1 MVSTAQALLAELI
14 GTFALVFF
22 GTLSVTLNLEVLGA
36 TSSDAIISIALVHGI
51 ILMVM
56 VYAIGHISGC
66 HINPA
71 VTIAMA
77 AVRKISPGRAAGYIF
92 VQLVGAGLAA
102 GLHSLILPEAGAKTF
117 YGLTLPSAA
126 IGESQVV
133 AFGLE
138 LTFTFFLVF
147 AIFATVVSGRAPQG
161 FHGLAIG
168 GTLVT
173 AILVGGPLTGAS
185 LNPART
191 FGPALISMNFTAH
204 WAYWLGPI
212 IGALLAALLYRY
224 ALTSHEE
231 KEEEKNLQ
239 KSSE

>member
-1 MVSTAQALLAELI
+1 MASTSQALLAELI

-22 GTLSVTLNLEVLGA
+22 GTMSVTLNLAVLGA
-36 TSSDAIISIALVHGI
+36 TSSDAIISIALAHGLT
-51 ILMVM
+51 LMVM

-77 AVRKISPGRAAGYIF
+77 ALRKISAGRAAGYIV
-92 VQLVGAGLAA
+92 VQLIGAGLAA
-102 GLHSLILPEAGAKTF
+102 GLHSLLLPEAGAKTL

-133 AFGLE
+133 TFGLE

-147 AIFATVVSGRAPQG
+147 AIFGTVVSGKAPQG

-168 GTLVT
+168 ATLAT

-191 FGPALISMNFTAH
+191 FGPAIISMNFTAH

-212 IGALLAALLYRY
+212 IGALLAALIYRY
-224 ALTSHEE
+224 ALMSDEQEDKVTTST
-231 KEEEKNLQ
+231 
-239 KSSE
+239 SEV

>member
-1 MVSTAQALLAELI
+1 MASTFQALLAELI

-22 GTLSVTLNLEVLGA
+22 GTLSVTLYVVVLGA
-36 TSSDAIISIALVHGI
+36 TSSEALVAIALANGI
-51 ILMVM
+51 TLMVM

-77 AVRKISPGRAAGYIF
+77 ALRKISAGRAAGYIA
-92 VQLVGAGLAA
+92 VQLIGASLAA
-102 GLHSLILPEAGAKTF
+102 GLHSLILPKAGAETF
-117 YGLTLPSAA
+117 YGLTLPNAD
-126 IGESQVV
+126 IPISQF
-133 AFGLE
+133 ATFGLE

-147 AIFATVVSGRAPQG
+147 AIFGTVVSGRAPQG

-168 GTLVT
+168 GTLAA

-224 ALTSHEE
+224 VLMS
-231 KEEEKNLQ
+231 KEEVSEPIEAT
-239 KSSE
+239 SS

>member
-1 MVSTAQALLAELI
+1 MASTFQALLAELI

-22 GTLSVTLNLEVLGA
+22 GTLSVTLNVIVLGA
-36 TSSDAIISIALVHGI
+36 TSSDAILAIALTHGI
-51 ILMVM
+51 TLMVM

-71 VTIAMA
+71 VTVAMA
-77 AVRKISPGRAAGYIF
+77 AVRKISVGRAAGYIA
-92 VQLVGAGLAA
+92 VQLIGASLAV
-102 GLHSLILPEAGAKTF
+102 GLHALLLPEQGAKSL

-126 IGESQVV
+126 IGESQMVT
-133 AFGLE
+133 FGLE

-147 AIFATVVSGRAPQG
+147 TIFATVVSGKAPQG
-161 FHGLAIG
+161 FHGIAIG
-168 GTLVT
+168 GTLVA

-224 ALTSHEE
+224 VLMSNDGEVSAV
-231 KEEEKNLQ
+231 KEATPN
-239 KSSE
+239 